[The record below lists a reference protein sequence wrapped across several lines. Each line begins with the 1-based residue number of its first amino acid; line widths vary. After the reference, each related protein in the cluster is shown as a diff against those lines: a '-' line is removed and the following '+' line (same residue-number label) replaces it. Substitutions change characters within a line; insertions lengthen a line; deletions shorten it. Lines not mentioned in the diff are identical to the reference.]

1 MEKQLV
7 DVACQ
12 TEDVTIIDI
21 PRVAEVH
28 EENKQMN
35 SALQLSALAHTR
47 HEEDDDA
54 TESTADPK
62 FVTRP
67 MDISVAEGDPVT
79 FRCEIGG
86 TLPIGSL
93 ISFINWIR
101 ISFYLIMD

>member
-1 MEKQLV
+1 MDKQLV

-12 TEDVTIIDI
+12 TEDITIVDI
-21 PRVAEVH
+21 PPVAEAHV
-28 EENKQMN
+28 ENKQMS
-35 SALQLSALAHTR
+35 SALQLSVLAHTR

-67 MDISVAEGDPVT
+67 LDIGVTEGDPVT

-93 ISFINWIR
+93 INFNN
-101 ISFYLIMD
+101 